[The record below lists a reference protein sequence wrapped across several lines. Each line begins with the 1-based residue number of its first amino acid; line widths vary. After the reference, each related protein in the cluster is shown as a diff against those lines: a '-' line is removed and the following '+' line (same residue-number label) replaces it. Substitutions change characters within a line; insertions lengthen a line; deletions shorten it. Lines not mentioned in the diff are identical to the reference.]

1 MLSFSKKIIIL
12 TIIFN
17 LLLTG
22 VVFAQSEEVETKR
35 QETEKSINEL
45 INAKDEDS
53 SFDIS
58 LRIKTLKYA
67 VDLAI
72 AEAKD
77 LKINLIALELENEQ
91 IKKWREETIEE
102 LNKII
107 KSYEEKLNSISENE
121 NSLTLEEVRQLASD
135 FQSWREE
142 NYLPLQEQIHDL
154 FLIKTGS
161 KALQISNRR
170 VEKIGHDLE
179 TLEKAN
185 FKELKKLSTMFED
198 AKEIIKNS
206 EEENKTVLNLFIEKY
221 TTPAETAT
229 STTTSTIINDT
240 SASATGTTS
249 TENTFLNSSTT
260 TSTPEIL
267 IQSTTTEGLITSD
280 AKQNESIRDL
290 VKSSW
295 NKIKDA
301 YQIFIEMSGF
311 VRKSLQ

>member
-1 MLSFSKKIIIL
+1 MFSFFKKIIIL
-12 TIIFN
+12 TVAFN

-45 INAKDEDS
+45 INAKDDDS
-53 SFDIS
+53 SFGIS

-67 VDLAI
+67 VDLAL

-107 KSYEEKLNSISENE
+107 NSYEEKLNSISENE

-142 NYLPLQEQIHDL
+142 NYLPLQKQIHDL
-154 FLIKTGS
+154 SLIKTGN

-170 VEKIGHDLE
+170 IEKISHDLE
-179 TLEKAN
+179 ILEKAN
-185 FKELKKLSTMFED
+185 FKELEKLSTMFEN

-221 TTPAETAT
+221 TTPTETTT
-229 STTTSTIINDT
+229 STATSTIINN
-240 SASATGTTS
+240 ASTTNTTS
-249 TENTFLNSSTT
+249 TENNFSNSSTTT

-267 IQSTTTEGLITSD
+267 IQSTTTERSSISD

-301 YQIFIEMSGF
+301 YQIFIEMSDF